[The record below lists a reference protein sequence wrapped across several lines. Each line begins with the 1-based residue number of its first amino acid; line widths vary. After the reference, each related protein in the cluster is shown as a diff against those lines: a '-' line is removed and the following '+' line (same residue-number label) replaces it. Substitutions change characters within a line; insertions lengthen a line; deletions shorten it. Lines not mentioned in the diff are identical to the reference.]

1 MLEMTELQNVPFIIF
16 GNKIDK
22 KEALR
27 EEEFRDFFGLHFHQ
41 TYGKDPNSKNPGA
54 RPAEVFMCSVM
65 KRAGYS
71 DGFEWL
77 SNFIK

>member
-1 MLEMTELQNVPFIIF
+1 MQELQNVPFVIF
-16 GNKIDK
+16 CNKIDK
-22 KEALR
+22 KEAFR
-27 EEEFRDFFGLHFHQ
+27 EEEIRELLGLPFHN

-54 RPAEVFMCSVM
+54 RPVEIFMCSVM

-77 SNFIK
+77 SAFIK